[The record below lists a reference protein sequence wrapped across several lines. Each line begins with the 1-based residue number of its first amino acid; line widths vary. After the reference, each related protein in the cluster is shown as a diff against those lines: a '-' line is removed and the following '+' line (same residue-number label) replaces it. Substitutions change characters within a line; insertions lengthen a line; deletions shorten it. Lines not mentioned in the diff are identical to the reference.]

1 MLGMI
6 TALMGR
12 KAKLMLFIALGGV
25 ALGAA
30 GAIGWLT
37 APVA

>member
-1 MLGMI
+1 MGIFQFLNRNARIAI
-6 TALMGR
+6 TAAIVLAAMG
-12 KAKLMLFIALGGV
+12 G
-25 ALGAA
+25 A

>member
-1 MLGMI
+1 
-6 TALMGR
+6 MGIFQFLNR
-12 KAKLMLFIALGGV
+12 NARIAIAAAIVLAAMGG
-25 ALGAA
+25 A